1 MLRARR
7 SCLIHT
13 VPQVAVGE
21 WLSDTPQDELVL
33 CAGRVFGIPKLAAL
47 AEKFEGEDW
56 WLAARLFAVG
66 FAILYR
72 SEGSTAATPN
82 CLKCL
87 DALVHVETSDDKDD
101 LELLLLQSLFASTN
115 FEQLMARGMRV
126 VEVLKTGAAQRDPIS
141 STQR

>member
-1 MLRARR
+1 MQNYSHA
-7 SCLIHT
+7 
-13 VPQVAVGE
+13 
-21 WLSDTPQDELVL
+21 WLVVQ
-33 CAGRVFGIPKLAAL
+33 
-47 AEKFEGEDW
+47 
-56 WLAARLFAVG
+56 
-66 FAILYR
+66 
-72 SEGSTAATPN
+72 GSTAATPN

-141 STQR
+141 STLMSQMLFLPQVSEYAHRKL